1 MARSEL
7 QNFGG
12 SPLRRG
18 RMLIRN
24 RDTEMRLEAAR
35 RRTRGGRLLRLGLT
49 AVGLFLVL
57 SFLAPGR
64 AGATDCSTIES
75 EALVA
80 TTIHDERGRTR
91 C

>member
-1 MARSEL
+1 MARTEPE
-7 QNFGG
+7 NFGG
-12 SPLRRG
+12 SALRSV
-18 RMLIRN
+18 RMPIRN
-24 RDTEMRLEAAR
+24 RETEMRLEAAR

-49 AVGLFLVL
+49 AVGLFIVL

-64 AGATDCSTIES
+64 SGATDRSTIES

>member
-12 SPLRRG
+12 SPLRSG

-24 RDTEMRLEAAR
+24 RETEMRLEAAR

-49 AVGLFLVL
+49 AFGLFLVL

-64 AGATDCSTIES
+64 AGATDCAGTECG
-75 EALVA
+75 ALA
-80 TTIHDERGRTR
+80 AITIHDEMGRARG
-91 C
+91 